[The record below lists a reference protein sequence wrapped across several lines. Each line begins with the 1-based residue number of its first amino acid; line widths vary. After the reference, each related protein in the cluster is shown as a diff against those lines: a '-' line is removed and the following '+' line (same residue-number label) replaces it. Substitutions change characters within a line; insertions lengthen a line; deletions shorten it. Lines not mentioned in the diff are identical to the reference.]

1 MDSRLRGN
9 DETGILL
16 IMKII
21 KLKLLNRKNI
31 AWLPAGSIVLFIV
44 LLAATAF
51 GDEIDNSLPPGTQEA
66 VKTSTRQA
74 VQSGL
79 AQEDVV
85 KLTRAMLQNKF
96 DEQQIQVAHALMIE
110 AKNSDMPVQ
119 ALMNKAFEGMAK
131 GVEPSLIVGAMGK
144 VQLRNSLAYRY
155 AAQLSG
161 NKSQIANLGR
171 ALSAALAAGFSKEDA
186 DKLTQMNQ
194 QRAKSIPSDEG
205 YSLAL
210 ECFKT
215 ARDVSRLGVSSPAVT
230 NMLAGALSQG
240 FNHQDMRAMRNAF
253 MTQAQQSQPQNLAHR
268 YAEAIQ
274 EGRGFPEGPGDGGAG
289 GSGKGNSGSG
299 PGSSGSGASGGNA
312 GGGSAGSGGN
322 AGSGGSGP
330 GGGSKK

>member
-1 MDSRLRGN
+1 LDSRLGGN

-31 AWLPAGSIVLFIV
+31 AWLPAGAIVLFIV

-51 GDEIDNSLPPGTQEA
+51 GDEIDDSLPPGTQEA

-194 QRAKSIPSDEG
+194 QRAKSMSSDKA

-230 NMLAGALSQG
+230 NMLAAALSKG

-268 YAEAIQ
+268 YAAAIQ
-274 EGRGFPEGPGDGGAG
+274 EGKGFQE
-289 GSGKGNSGSG
+289 GSGGGEGSGGSG
-299 PGSSGSGASGGNA
+299 PGSGGSGASGGNA

-322 AGSGGSGP
+322 AGSGRSGP